1 MPISSED
8 YEKAV
13 WQSYGPPRSVDGVE
27 ANGYTIEPGT
37 NLSSTDLY
45 GANRNWIRGKIGLEA
60 VCSPVG
66 GLITHLSD

>member
-1 MPISSED
+1 
-8 YEKAV
+8 
-13 WQSYGPPRSVDGVE
+13 VDGVE

-37 NLSSTDLY
+37 NPSSTDLY